1 MQVLTCAFLL
11 YNTYPWD
18 HFHLEGVILK
28 SVDMETMVRGAYQT
42 V

>member
-1 MQVLTCAFLL
+1 MQALASAFLL
-11 YNTYPWD
+11 YNAYPWD

-28 SVDMETMVRGAYQT
+28 SVDMEMKVHGAYQT